1 VKICSLQVISIYR
14 LNLKAIEQSLREVQ
28 LEFPKINEV
37 LQSRRDSVT
46 DEVVRNMM
54 TGYAF
59 ID

>member
-1 VKICSLQVISIYR
+1 MKICSLQVISIYR

>member
-1 VKICSLQVISIYR
+1 MKHCSLQVISIYR

>member
-37 LQSRRDSVT
+37 LQSRRESVT

>member
-1 VKICSLQVISIYR
+1 
-14 LNLKAIEQSLREVQ
+14 VQ

>member
-1 VKICSLQVISIYR
+1 VKHCSLQVISIYR